1 MKSGVHIPSGRIDPF
16 CTDEHPFPCFGG
28 NGIRGY
34 VAEANCSGRSL
45 FIGRQGAL
53 CGNVSFF
60 SGRCYATERAVVVKC
75 SDSLLPRFAFHLFTA
90 MDLNQYKSSGAQP
103 GLAVGKLK
111 AIEIALPAIDVQ
123 KDIAEKLDRFDAL
136 VNDIAQGL
144 PAEIE
149 ARRKQYEHYRDRL
162 LTFKEKA
169 S

>member
-1 MKSGVHIPSGRIDPF
+1 
-16 CTDEHPFPCFGG
+16 
-28 NGIRGY
+28 
-34 VAEANCSGRSL
+34 
-45 FIGRQGAL
+45 
-53 CGNVSFF
+53 
-60 SGRCYATERAVVVKC
+60 
-75 SDSLLPRFAFHLFTA
+75 

-144 PAEIE
+144 PAEIG